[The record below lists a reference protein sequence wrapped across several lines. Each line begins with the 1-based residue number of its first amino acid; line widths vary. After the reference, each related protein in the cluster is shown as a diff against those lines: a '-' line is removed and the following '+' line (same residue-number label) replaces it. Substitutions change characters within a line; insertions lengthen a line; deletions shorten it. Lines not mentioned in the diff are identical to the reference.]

1 MARIDDIPEPTRS
14 AILAL
19 EIRQAESQPFVAGP
33 ALSRRRVAMV
43 SSAALIRRGEG
54 PFLPGTAEFRALP
67 ATLPAGDIL
76 MSHVSIN
83 YDRAGW
89 QRDINTIYPIDRLR
103 ELAADGTIGAVADT
117 HYSVMGS
124 TDPATM
130 TRTADAM
137 AAAML
142 TEGVNAVLLS
152 PV

>member
-1 MARIDDIPEPTRS
+1 MARIEDIPEPTRS

-19 EIRQAESQPFVAGP
+19 EIRQAESRPFVTGP

-43 SSAALIRRGEG
+43 SSAALIRRGEA
-54 PFLPGTAEFRALP
+54 AEFRALP
-67 ATLPAGDIL
+67 ATLAAGDIL

-89 QRDINTIYPIDRLR
+89 QSDINTIYPIDRLR
-103 ELAADGTIGAVADT
+103 ELVADGTIGAVADT

-130 TRTADAM
+130 TRKCR
-137 AAAML
+137 
-142 TEGVNAVLLS
+142 
-152 PV
+152 PRQ